1 MPRKFETFSEQ
12 LASRGRSSVGNA
24 TTDKII
30 MRREAGGGN
39 PKTGGNEEIGIT
51 ETQDDERVNSGK
63 CGEVGITGMY
73 K

>member
-1 MPRKFETFSEQ
+1 
-12 LASRGRSSVGNA
+12 
-24 TTDKII
+24 

-39 PKTGGNEEIGIT
+39 PKMGGNEEIGIT
-51 ETQDDERVNSGK
+51 ETRDDERVNSRK

>member
-1 MPRKFETFSEQ
+1 
-12 LASRGRSSVGNA
+12 
-24 TTDKII
+24 

-51 ETQDDERVNSGK
+51 ETRDDERVNSGK
-63 CGEVGITGMY
+63 CGEVGITWMY